1 MVMGL
6 SILVTGFLILM
17 ISIGLDPFKQYTT
30 RITGLALL
38 SLGTAL
44 TIFGSVW
51 CLCTSYENSSKGHV
65 IHERDAESQTL
76 TEMDID
82 EIT

>member
-1 MVMGL
+1 
-6 SILVTGFLILM
+6 M
-17 ISIGLDPFKQYTT
+17 ISIGLDPFKQYSS

-51 CLCTSYENSSKGHV
+51 CLCASRDKSSKGHV
-65 IHERDAESQTL
+65 IRERCAESQTL
-76 TEMDID
+76 TEVDID
-82 EIT
+82 FGEIT